1 MAEKKSFY
9 ENVYTKQ
16 VEELVSNQ
24 KNYDD
29 KKEEAKVKA
38 QIEGK
43 RQKGLL
49 RILYLLGALIVT
61 LGAYKLLKIDPS
73 SAPII
78 TGFLVLVAGVYLF
91 VRWINK

>member
-24 KNYDD
+24 KSYDH
-29 KKEEAKVKA
+29 KKEEAKAKA
-38 QIEGK
+38 LVDGK
-43 RQKGLL
+43 RQKSLL
-49 RILYLLGALIVT
+49 RILYLLVALIAT
-61 LGAYKLLKIDPS
+61 LGVYKLLKIDPT

-78 TGFLVLVAGVYLF
+78 TGFLVLAAGVYLF